1 MSIPSFS
8 LEGKVAI
15 VTGAK
20 RGIGRAIA
28 LVLAEAGADVAVATR
43 VVKDANYD
51 LEAVAEEI
59 RGLGRRSLAV
69 QADVAK
75 KSDVDNLVQKTVS
88 ELGGIDVLVNSAG
101 ITTRTTPM
109 EISEEEWDRILDTDL
124 KGCLLCAQATGKR
137 MIEQKRGGSIINLS
151 SVAAVTSPVN
161 RAGYASAKLGVI
173 MLTRQLAK
181 QLGPYN
187 IRVNTIIPGFI
198 KTEMSRDMW
207 SNPKKLK
214 QELVMIPMN
223 RWGEPVE
230 IANIALMLASDVA
243 SYVSGVA
250 LAVDGGMTA

>member
-214 QELVMIPMN
+214 QELAMIPMN

>member
-1 MSIPSFS
+1 LSIPSFS

-43 VVKDANYD
+43 VVKDANYG

-124 KGCLLCAQATGKR
+124 KGCLLCAQAAGKR

-214 QELVMIPMN
+214 QELAMIPMN

>member
-1 MSIPSFS
+1 

-15 VTGAK
+15 VTGSK

-28 LVLAEAGADVAVATR
+28 LVLAEAGADVVVATR
-43 VVKDANYD
+43 VIKDASYD

-59 RGLGRRSLAV
+59 QRLGRRSVAV
-69 QADVAK
+69 QADVARK
-75 KSDVDNLVQKTVS
+75 ADVDNLVQKTVS
-88 ELGGIDVLVNSAG
+88 ELGGIDILVNSAG
-101 ITTRTTPM
+101 ITTRMTPM

-124 KGCLLCAQATGKR
+124 KGCLLCAQAAGKR
-137 MIEQKRGGSIINLS
+137 MIEQRRGGSIINIS
-151 SVAAVTSPVN
+151 SVAAITSPVN

-181 QLGPYN
+181 ELGIYN

-207 SNPKKLK
+207 SNPEKLK
-214 QELVMIPMN
+214 KELAMIPMN

-230 IANIALMLASDVA
+230 VASAALMLASDAA
-243 SYVSGVA
+243 SYISGIA
-250 LAVDGGMTA
+250 LTVDGGMTA

>member
-43 VVKDANYD
+43 VVKDANYG

-124 KGCLLCAQATGKR
+124 KGCLLCAQAAGKR

-214 QELVMIPMN
+214 QELAMIPMN

>member
-1 MSIPSFS
+1 

-214 QELVMIPMN
+214 QELAMIPMN

-243 SYVSGVA
+243 SYVSGIA

>member
-1 MSIPSFS
+1 

-43 VVKDANYD
+43 VVKDANYG

-59 RGLGRRSLAV
+59 RGLGQRSLAV

-124 KGCLLCAQATGKR
+124 KGCLLCAQAAGKR

-214 QELVMIPMN
+214 QELAMIPMN

>member
-1 MSIPSFS
+1 MSLPSFS

-15 VTGAK
+15 VTGSK

-28 LVLAEAGADVAVATR
+28 LVLAEAGADVVVATR
-43 VVKDANYD
+43 VIKDASYD

-59 RGLGRRSLAV
+59 QRLGRRSVAV
-69 QADVAK
+69 QADVARK
-75 KSDVDNLVQKTVS
+75 ADVDNLVQKTVS
-88 ELGGIDVLVNSAG
+88 ELGGIDILVNSAG
-101 ITTRTTPM
+101 ITTRMTPM

-124 KGCLLCAQATGKR
+124 KGCLLCAQAAGKR
-137 MIEQKRGGSIINLS
+137 MIEQRRGGSIINIS
-151 SVAAVTSPVN
+151 SVAAITSPVN

-181 QLGPYN
+181 ELGIYN

-207 SNPKKLK
+207 SNPEKLK
-214 QELVMIPMN
+214 KELAMIPMN

-230 IANIALMLASDVA
+230 VASAALMLASDAA
-243 SYVSGVA
+243 SYISGIA
-250 LAVDGGMTA
+250 LTVDGGMTA

>member
-198 KTEMSRDMW
+198 KTEMNRDMW

-214 QELVMIPMN
+214 QELAMIPMN